1 MAVEDVTCGNEN
13 EARDSDATSTIA
25 SSEME
30 SVEEKSSY
38 ADRNGNAN
46 AARDENENKI
56 RDSVSQCNIPCG
68 KIEDKNLR
76 NDNNVMQD
84 ELPEFMVF
92 YEENEYHVVKDICI
106 DEGVPLKDKIV
117 IESENDDG
125 LCTFLLFDEN
135 QNGDATKEREDKRED
150 SDLLSS
156 NGSKSSS
163 ENDYNEDDIHE
174 WGTKDYEV
182 NMELLLE
189 NALKSLLENHLVDD
203 IGNDGG
209 SFALVQTGEEN
220 YSATDKTVE
229 NVPREKSLKSL
240 LESPYSD
247 GTEVQWQSDKI
258 PCSES
263 ECKAPSLVST
273 AAVPNKSSS
282 INDLSYHS
290 NRDENSDDVAAPLK
304 SDSTPAGHE
313 DAISDISAVGSEI
326 QKSQGESS
334 FSMAAPVS
342 GLITYSGPMSYS
354 GSVSLRSDSSTTS
367 TRSFA
372 FPIIQSEW
380 NSSPIRMAK
389 PDRRLYRKHRGWRQ
403 GLLCCRF

>member
-30 SVEEKSSY
+30 SVEENSSY

-92 YEENEYHVVKDICI
+92 YEENDYRVVKDICI
-106 DEGVPLKDKIV
+106 DKGVPLKDKIV
-117 IESENDDG
+117 IERENDDG

-135 QNGDATKEREDKRED
+135 QNGDATKERED

-163 ENDYNEDDIHE
+163 ENDYKEDDIQE

-189 NALKSLLENHLVDD
+189 GALKSLLENHLVDD

-247 GTEVQWQSDKI
+247 GTEVQWQSVKI

-273 AAVPNKSSS
+273 AAVPIKSSS
-282 INDLSYHS
+282 VNDLSYDS

-304 SDSTPAGHE
+304 SDSEPASHE

-372 FPIIQSEW
+372 FP
-380 NSSPIRMAK
+380 M
-389 PDRRLYRKHRGWRQ
+389 
-403 GLLCCRF
+403 

>member
-189 NALKSLLENHLVDD
+189 DALKSLLENHLVDD

-247 GTEVQWQSDKI
+247 GTEVQWQSDK
-258 PCSES
+258 
-263 ECKAPSLVST
+263 
-273 AAVPNKSSS
+273 
-282 INDLSYHS
+282 
-290 NRDENSDDVAAPLK
+290 
-304 SDSTPAGHE
+304 
-313 DAISDISAVGSEI
+313 VGI
-326 QKSQGESS
+326 
-334 FSMAAPVS
+334 
-342 GLITYSGPMSYS
+342 Y
-354 GSVSLRSDSSTTS
+354 
-367 TRSFA
+367 
-372 FPIIQSEW
+372 
-380 NSSPIRMAK
+380 
-389 PDRRLYRKHRGWRQ
+389 
-403 GLLCCRF
+403 